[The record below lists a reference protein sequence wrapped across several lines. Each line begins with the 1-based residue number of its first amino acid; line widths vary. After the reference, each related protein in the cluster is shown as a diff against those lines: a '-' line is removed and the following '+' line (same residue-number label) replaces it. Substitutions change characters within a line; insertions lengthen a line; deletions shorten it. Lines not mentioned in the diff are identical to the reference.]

1 MAHRDLAAPNVL
13 VPAPSAAADVLTEAE
28 NGNRARTDLSNS
40 KPLPQQAAPA
50 GSSSLQVT
58 CMEVPATL
66 KRKSNSSRALKR
78 MMTWN
83 SIEVASELRVIRKV
97 NFKRPQLLKK
107 QFMIIDPRTSRFY
120 TRWSWLTSFALI
132 FTAIMTPVEVGFM
145 DIPADRWADGLF
157 ITNRCVDIIFIFDSI
172 LQCFIMCAS
181 RSCRHAV
188 APRPLLL
195 PRRAAAAAAVP
206 SRYNS
211 SRDVANHPASLAIT
225 CNHSPWCHLPRMHPV
240 PWCATC
246 RAGTRIRLEAN
257 PASRAPMVSTG

>member
-1 MAHRDLAAPNVL
+1 MELLFRKDRFCMLMTISKKKDLAFKSATGGYRWAMAHRDLAAPNVL

-40 KPLPQQAAPA
+40 KPLPPQAAPV

-58 CMEVPATL
+58 FMEVPATL

-83 SIEVASELRVIRKV
+83 SIEVASEFRVIRKV

-157 ITNRCVDIIFIFDSI
+157 ITNRCVDIIFILDVLMQF
-172 LQCFIMCAS
+172 FIMCAS
-181 RSCRHAV
+181 PCCPRAV
-188 APRPLLL
+188 GPPPPPLLRKL
-195 PRRAAAAAAVP
+195 CPP
-206 SRYNS
+206 T
-211 SRDVANHPASLAIT
+211 P
-225 CNHSPWCHLPRMHPV
+225 
-240 PWCATC
+240 
-246 RAGTRIRLEAN
+246 G
-257 PASRAPMVSTG
+257 